1 MYMYMYNRQRALP
14 VGEAVERRFDDAPQ
28 ARWVLILDFML
39 FALEQIPVFWTKNIL
54 PCWRQYVKGAGYSGV
69 SGPAC

>member
-1 MYMYMYNRQRALP
+1 MDNRQRALP
-14 VGEAVERRFDDAPQ
+14 VGEVVEMRFDEAPQ

-39 FALEQIPVFWTKNIL
+39 FALEQIPVFWTKNML
-54 PCWRQYVKGAGYSGV
+54 PCWRQICKKGAGYSWV